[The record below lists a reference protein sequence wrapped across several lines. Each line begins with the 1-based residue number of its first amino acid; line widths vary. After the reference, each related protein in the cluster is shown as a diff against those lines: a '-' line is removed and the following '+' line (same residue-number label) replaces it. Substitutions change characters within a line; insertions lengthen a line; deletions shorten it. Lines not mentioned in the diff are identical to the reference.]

1 MRFRSRQHL
10 RRQADF
16 AAIRSEGRRLFGAAF
31 VFSWRRRP
39 AESEFDLPRFAVVAS
54 RRVGPAVVRNRLKR
68 QLREIFRAHQGRFPA
83 ETDIIATLRPG
94 AGKASFDNLEE
105 AFLKAARKAGF
116 SDSPPEAPVE
126 PTGDSENVP

>member
-31 VFSWRRRP
+31 VFSWRRRDP
-39 AESEFDLPRFAVVAS
+39 QPGLDLPRFAVVAS

-68 QLREIFRAHQGRFPA
+68 QLREIFRAHQGELPVA
-83 ETDIIATLRPG
+83 VDIIATLRPG
-94 AGKASFDNLEE
+94 AGKAPFAVLETE
-105 AFLKAARKAGF
+105 FVKAARRSGLF
-116 SDSPPEAPVE
+116 DAPSE
-126 PTGDSENVP
+126 PTTKLVRDSADAT